1 MRKLENKLN
10 KVKGYRVMTNL
21 TQEEMAQIIGIQR
34 RAYIDKENGVRT
46 FSVQELIIIRDTLNE
61 KGINVSLDDLA

>member
-1 MRKLENKLN
+1 MENKLN

>member
-1 MRKLENKLN
+1 MENKLN

-21 TQEEMAQIIGIQR
+21 TQEEMARIIGIQR

>member
-1 MRKLENKLN
+1 
-10 KVKGYRVMTNL
+10 MTNL
-21 TQEEMAQIIGIQR
+21 TQEEMARIIGIQR

>member
-1 MRKLENKLN
+1 MENKLN

-21 TQEEMAQIIGIQR
+21 TQEEMARIIGIQR
-34 RAYIDKENGVRT
+34 RAYIDKENGIRT

>member
-1 MRKLENKLN
+1 MENKLN

-21 TQEEMAQIIGIQR
+21 TQEEMARIIGIKR
-34 RAYIDKENGVRT
+34 RAYIDKENGIRT

-61 KGINVSLDDLA
+61 KGINVSLDDLT